1 MERKH
6 VAEKIETLI
15 RQKKMGDDQLMHLM
29 WLFAQEENIKI
40 TRSQT
45 RRLLRLEKYSEE
57 TIKKVIDFLS
67 EVEKYPVAKNLQ
79 QTGAA
84 AATNT
89 NNPTNVP
96 KGYINENVAEQ
107 EMKKR
112 KVVAQLRQRVQQQSQ
127 TGLRLP
133 KARPEEENGQQL
145 SQTAFSDALVLSGW
159 LVQQMKFT
167 KAAKKIKP
175 TLAAPIGTATALP
188 ISVRVVPKKKKRKP
202 RKKSAAPKKRKE
214 DEEQQEEEEEEPL
227 VAPEDEP
234 PHPDENADEEPK
246 ANEEEEEAEDAPVGF
261 EMEKEEEEE
270 EEGEGEVESEPSD
283 DEEEEEDGDDEND
296 EEDEEDEEVGGNS
309 KKKPRDDSDVDI
321 NSSE

>member
-6 VAEKIETLI
+6 VAEKIESLI
-15 RQKKMGDDQLMHLM
+15 RQRKMGDDQLLHLM

-45 RRLLRLEKYSEE
+45 RRLLRLEKYSDE
-57 TIKKVIDFLS
+57 TIKKVTDFLT
-67 EVEKYPVAKNLQ
+67 EVEKYPVVKNFQ
-79 QTGAA
+79 PIGVSSGSSSST
-84 AATNT
+84 TT
-89 NNPTNVP
+89 SS

-133 KARPEEENGQQL
+133 RARPEEENGNQ
-145 SQTAFSDALVLSGW
+145 SGQTAFSDANVLSGW

-175 TLAAPIGTATALP
+175 TLAAPVGTATALP

-202 RKKSAAPKKRKE
+202 RKKGVTKKRKE
-214 DEEQQEEEEEEPL
+214 EEEQEEEEEEQ
-227 VAPEDEP
+227 VVTVPEDEIP
-234 PHPDENADEEPK
+234 QEDEENDEEEGE
-246 ANEEEEEAEDAPVGF
+246 ANEEEEDVEDAPVGF
-261 EMEKEEEEE
+261 EMEKGEEDE
-270 EEGEGEVESEPSD
+270 EEGDADVESDPED
-283 DEEEEEDGDDEND
+283 EDEEEEAEADNDDD
-296 EEDEEDEEVGGNS
+296 DDDDDDDDAVSS
-309 KKKPRDDSDVDI
+309 KKKPNDDSDGEI
-321 NSSE
+321 NSSD